1 MALRKKYSRKAN
13 ILGYELPKGG
23 GGGGGGLGVESFKG
37 LAVFS
42 GDLAKKGEGCF

>member
-23 GGGGGGLGVESFKG
+23 GGGGLGLESFKG
-37 LAVFS
+37 LAYLR
-42 GDLAKKGEGCF
+42 GDLAKKEEEWF

>member
-23 GGGGGGLGVESFKG
+23 GGGAGLGKF
-37 LAVFS
+37 
-42 GDLAKKGEGCF
+42 

>member
-23 GGGGGGLGVESFKG
+23 GGGGGAGLGKF
-37 LAVFS
+37 
-42 GDLAKKGEGCF
+42 

>member
-23 GGGGGGLGVESFKG
+23 GGGGGTGLGKF
-37 LAVFS
+37 
-42 GDLAKKGEGCF
+42 

>member
-23 GGGGGGLGVESFKG
+23 GGGGAGLGKF
-37 LAVFS
+37 
-42 GDLAKKGEGCF
+42 

>member
-23 GGGGGGLGVESFKG
+23 GGGWAWKVLKG
-37 LAVFS
+37 WQI
-42 GDLAKKGEGCF
+42 